1 MEGVGG
7 VEGEGGLESL
17 GKSAWS
23 VVRDE
28 DREEEGPVFVVEFER
43 VTGCVEGVQGKET
56 GGGVGEVGENVDP
69 HPVFSQSGD
78 RPNKFRFYF
87 EYPVFVEGA

>member
-43 VTGCVEGVQGKET
+43 VASCVEGVQGKET
-56 GGGVGEVGENVDP
+56 GGGVGEVGENVNP
-69 HPVFSQSGD
+69 HPIFS
-78 RPNKFRFYF
+78 
-87 EYPVFVEGA
+87 